1 MWKYRHKNGKLTGNA
16 VNRTYSPFV
25 NGVIYYIS
33 NKQPMNLF
41 IRKTSEELLREAEN
55 EGGRGLKRVL
65 GPWGLIAL
73 GVGVIIGAGLFSVTG
88 IVAGEHTG
96 PAIVVSFAIA
106 AVACAFAG
114 LCYAEFASMLPISG
128 SAYTY
133 SYFTMGELVAW
144 IIGWDLVL
152 EYAVAA
158 VAVSVSWS
166 RYFCVMLSDLGCAL
180 PAAYTACP
188 ADGGVFNVPA
198 ALLVVVLSLILMR
211 GTKGSSRFNDLM
223 VVLKLAVV
231 LAFIGIGLHY
241 VNSDHLT
248 PFIPENTGV
257 FGEYGWS
264 GILRGAAIV
273 FFAYIGFD
281 AVSTAAQETINPLR
295 NMPIGIL
302 GSLFICT
309 VLYMLFAFVMT
320 GVVDYHAYIGADS
333 IAPAATA
340 VANMG
345 EAGPDGTVV
354 PAFPWLNRGI
364 ILAILLGY
372 ASVVLVMLLGQS
384 RVFYSM
390 SKDGLLPPIFS
401 HLHARFHTPARSNL
415 FFMTIIAI
423 LAGLVP
429 PGIAGEMTSIGTLFA
444 FALVCLGVIVV
455 RRTQPDAPRSF
466 KTPLVPYVPAAGV
479 VCCVAMMLFLP
490 ADTWIRLVMWMV
502 LGIDIYSYY
511 GLRHSKIGG
520 GTVRRHG
527 QTILSAI
534 GGFISL
540 LCVITGFWHQQTVGW
555 HEDRTMLWIAVI
567 FGVSHIFFFLV
578 RGFAAKKK

>member
-1 MWKYRHKNGKLTGNA
+1 
-16 VNRTYSPFV
+16 
-25 NGVIYYIS
+25 
-33 NKQPMNLF
+33 MNLF
-41 IRKTSEELLREAEN
+41 IRKTSEALLHEAEN
-55 EGGRGLKRVL
+55 EGGAGLRRVL

-96 PAIVVSFAIA
+96 PAIVLSFAIA

-158 VAVSVSWS
+158 MAVSVSWS
-166 RYFCVMLSDLGCAL
+166 RYFCVMLSGFGIHL
-180 PAAYTACP
+180 PAAFVACP
-188 ADGGVFNVPA
+188 ADGGVFNLPA
-198 ALLVVVLSLILMR
+198 ALLVVLLSLILVR
-211 GTKGSSRFNDLM
+211 GTKGSSRFNDFM

-231 LAFIGIGLHY
+231 VAFIAIGLRY
-241 VNSDHLT
+241 VSSDNLT

-264 GILRGAAIV
+264 GVLRGAAIV

-281 AVSTAAQETINPLR
+281 AVSTAAQETINPRR

-302 GSLFICT
+302 GSLLLCT
-309 VLYMLFAFVMT
+309 LLYMLFAFVMT
-320 GVVDYHAYIGADS
+320 GVVDYHAYIGTDS

-340 VANMG
+340 VAHMG
-345 EAGPDGTVV
+345 PVGADGVVV

-364 ILAILLGY
+364 IFAILLGY
-372 ASVVLVMLLGQS
+372 ASVVLVMLMGQS
-384 RVFYSM
+384 RVFFSM
-390 SKDGLLPPIFS
+390 SKDGLLPPVFS
-401 HLHARFHTPARSNL
+401 HLHSRFHTPARSNL
-415 FFMTIIAI
+415 LFMVVIATCS
-423 LAGLVP
+423 GLVP
-429 PGIAGEMTSIGTLFA
+429 PGVAGEMTSIGTLFA

-466 KTPLVPYVPAAGV
+466 KTPLVPYIPAAGV

-502 LGIDIYSYY
+502 LGIDVYSFY

-534 GGFISL
+534 GVFVSL
-540 LCVITGFWHQQTVGW
+540 LCVITGLWHQQTVGW
-555 HEDRTMLWIAVI
+555 NADQTMLWIAVG
-567 FGVSHIFFFLV
+567 FGVGHIFFFLV
-578 RGFAAKKK
+578 RGFAAKK

>member
-1 MWKYRHKNGKLTGNA
+1 
-16 VNRTYSPFV
+16 
-25 NGVIYYIS
+25 
-33 NKQPMNLF
+33 MNLF
-41 IRKTSEELLREAEN
+41 IRKTSEALLREAEN
-55 EGGRGLKRVL
+55 EGGTGLRRVL

-96 PAIVVSFAIA
+96 PAIVLSFAIA

-158 VAVSVSWS
+158 MAVSVSWS
-166 RYFCVMLSDLGCAL
+166 RYFCVMLSGFGIHL
-180 PAAYTACP
+180 PAAFVACP
-188 ADGGVFNVPA
+188 ADGGVFNLPA
-198 ALLVVVLSLILMR
+198 ALLVVVLSLILVR
-211 GTKGSSRFNDLM
+211 GTKGSSRFNDFM

-231 LAFIGIGLHY
+231 VAFIAIGLRY
-241 VNSDHLT
+241 VSSDNLT

-264 GILRGAAIV
+264 GVLRGAAIV

-281 AVSTAAQETINPLR
+281 AVSTAAQETINPRR

-302 GSLFICT
+302 GSLLLCT
-309 VLYMLFAFVMT
+309 LLYMLFAFVMT
-320 GVVDYHAYIGADS
+320 GVVDYHAYIGTDS

-340 VANMG
+340 VAHMG
-345 EAGPDGTVV
+345 PVGADGVVV

-364 ILAILLGY
+364 IFAILLGY
-372 ASVVLVMLLGQS
+372 ASVVLVMLMGQS
-384 RVFYSM
+384 RVFFSM
-390 SKDGLLPPIFS
+390 SKDGLLPPVFS
-401 HLHARFHTPARSNL
+401 HLHSRFHTPARSNL
-415 FFMTIIAI
+415 LFMVVIATCS
-423 LAGLVP
+423 GLVP
-429 PGIAGEMTSIGTLFA
+429 PGVAGEMTSIGTLFA

-466 KTPLVPYVPAAGV
+466 KTPLVPYIPAAGV

-502 LGIDIYSYY
+502 LGIDVYSFY

-534 GGFISL
+534 GVFVSL
-540 LCVITGFWHQQTVGW
+540 LCVITGLWHQQTVGW
-555 HEDRTMLWIAVI
+555 NADQTMLWIAVG
-567 FGVSHIFFFLV
+567 FGVGHIFFFLV
-578 RGFAAKKK
+578 RGFTAKK

>member
-1 MWKYRHKNGKLTGNA
+1 
-16 VNRTYSPFV
+16 
-25 NGVIYYIS
+25 
-33 NKQPMNLF
+33 MNLF
-41 IRKTSEELLREAEN
+41 IRKTSEALLHEAEN
-55 EGGRGLKRVL
+55 ERGAGLRSVL

-73 GVGVIIGAGLFSVTG
+73 GVADTFGDGLFSVTG

-96 PAIVVSFAIA
+96 PAIVLSFAIA

-158 VAVSVSWS
+158 MAVSVSWS
-166 RYFCVMLSDLGCAL
+166 RYFCVMLSGFGIHL
-180 PAAYTACP
+180 PAAFVACP
-188 ADGGVFNVPA
+188 ADGGVFNLPA
-198 ALLVVVLSLILMR
+198 ALLVVVLSLILVR
-211 GTKGSSRFNDLM
+211 GTKGSSRFNDFM

-231 LAFIGIGLHY
+231 VAFIAIGLRY
-241 VNSDHLT
+241 VSSDNLT

-264 GILRGAAIV
+264 GVLRGAAIV

-281 AVSTAAQETINPLR
+281 AVSTAAQETINPRR

-302 GSLFICT
+302 GSLLLCT
-309 VLYMLFAFVMT
+309 LLYMLFAFVMT
-320 GVVDYHAYIGADS
+320 GVVDYHAYIGTDS

-340 VANMG
+340 VAHMG
-345 EAGPDGTVV
+345 PVEADGVVV

-364 ILAILLGY
+364 IFAILLGY
-372 ASVVLVMLLGQS
+372 ASVVLVMLMGQS
-384 RVFYSM
+384 RVFFSM
-390 SKDGLLPPIFS
+390 SKDGLLPPVFS
-401 HLHARFHTPARSNL
+401 HLHSRFHTPARSNL
-415 FFMTIIAI
+415 LFMVVIATCS
-423 LAGLVP
+423 GLVP
-429 PGIAGEMTSIGTLFA
+429 PGVAGEMTSIGTLFA

-466 KTPLVPYVPAAGV
+466 KTPLVPYIPAAGV

-502 LGIDIYSYY
+502 LGIDVYSFY

-534 GGFISL
+534 GVFVSL
-540 LCVITGFWHQQTVGW
+540 LCVITGLWHQQTVGW
-555 HEDRTMLWIAVI
+555 NADQTMLWIAVG
-567 FGVSHIFFFLV
+567 FGVGHIFFFLV
-578 RGFAAKKK
+578 RGFAAKK

>member
-1 MWKYRHKNGKLTGNA
+1 
-16 VNRTYSPFV
+16 
-25 NGVIYYIS
+25 
-33 NKQPMNLF
+33 MNLF

-96 PAIVVSFAIA
+96 PAIVISFAIA

-158 VAVSVSWS
+158 VAVSISWS
-166 RYFCVMLSDLGCAL
+166 RYFCVMLADMGYAL
-180 PAAYTACP
+180 PVAYTACP
-188 ADGGVFNVPA
+188 AEGGVFNVPA

-231 LAFIGIGLHY
+231 LAFIGIGLYY

-281 AVSTAAQETINPLR
+281 AVSTAAQETINPRR

-320 GVVDYHAYIGADS
+320 GVVDYHAYIGSDS

-345 EAGPDGTVV
+345 EVGADGVVV

-415 FFMTIIAI
+415 LFMTIIAI

-555 HEDRTMLWIAVI
+555 HEDRTMLWISVI

>member
-1 MWKYRHKNGKLTGNA
+1 
-16 VNRTYSPFV
+16 
-25 NGVIYYIS
+25 
-33 NKQPMNLF
+33 MNLF
-41 IRKTSEELLREAEN
+41 IRKTSEALLREAEN
-55 EGGRGLKRVL
+55 EGGTGLRRVL

-96 PAIVVSFAIA
+96 PAIVLSFAIA

-158 VAVSVSWS
+158 MAVSVSWS
-166 RYFCVMLSDLGCAL
+166 RYFCVMLSGFGIHL
-180 PAAYTACP
+180 PAAFVACP
-188 ADGGVFNVPA
+188 ADGGVFNLPA
-198 ALLVVVLSLILMR
+198 ALLVVVLSLILVR
-211 GTKGSSRFNDLM
+211 GTKGSSRFNDFM

-231 LAFIGIGLHY
+231 VAFIAIGLRY
-241 VNSDHLT
+241 VSSDNLT

-264 GILRGAAIV
+264 GVLRGAAIV

-281 AVSTAAQETINPLR
+281 AVSTAAQETINPRR

-302 GSLFICT
+302 GSLLLCT
-309 VLYMLFAFVMT
+309 LLYMLFAFVMT
-320 GVVDYHAYIGADS
+320 GVVDYHAYIGTDS

-340 VANMG
+340 VAHMG
-345 EAGPDGTVV
+345 PVEADGVVV

-364 ILAILLGY
+364 IFAILLGY
-372 ASVVLVMLLGQS
+372 ASVVLVMLMGQS
-384 RVFYSM
+384 RVFFSM
-390 SKDGLLPPIFS
+390 SKDGLLPPVFS
-401 HLHARFHTPARSNL
+401 HLHSRFHTPARSNL
-415 FFMTIIAI
+415 LFMVVIATCS
-423 LAGLVP
+423 GLVP
-429 PGIAGEMTSIGTLFA
+429 PGVAGEMTSIGTLFA

-466 KTPLVPYVPAAGV
+466 KTPLVPYIPAAGV

-502 LGIDIYSYY
+502 LGIDVYSFY

-534 GGFISL
+534 GVFVSL
-540 LCVITGFWHQQTVGW
+540 LCVITGLWHQQTVGW
-555 HEDRTMLWIAVI
+555 NADQTMLWIAVG
-567 FGVSHIFFFLV
+567 FGVGHIFFFLV
-578 RGFAAKKK
+578 RGFAAKK